1 MSTENMDRELFQA
14 EFKDNGIVVVR
25 LKRHLMEHFMDLSH
39 KECFLQF
46 LDRLNGNPDS
56 KCIVILGHP
65 EKRGAPEFQEW
76 FEKVQQSTGDAV
88 HLQRV
93 VNAFQQLVRRLLT
106 LPQLVLFGEAGT
118 MTTNYIGI
126 GMASDYFVLGDKVDI
141 QNVNAE
147 YNIPPAGALSYL
159 MNRRIGA
166 SKTIEALA
174 ARKKLTSAEALEL
187 GLCDAVCAADQ
198 LESQLLQKAQNYAEH
213 SLAFLLTI
221 KKNLCPNL
229 HELDEI
235 FKSESRA
242 IVNSMLK

>member
-1 MSTENMDRELFQA
+1 M
-14 EFKDNGIVVVR
+14 
-25 LKRHLMEHFMDLSH
+25 
-39 KECFLQF
+39 
-46 LDRLNGNPDS
+46 
-56 KCIVILGHP
+56 ILGHP

-147 YNIPPAGALSYL
+147 YN
-159 MNRRIGA
+159 
-166 SKTIEALA
+166 T
-174 ARKKLTSAEALEL
+174 
-187 GLCDAVCAADQ
+187 
-198 LESQLLQKAQNYAEH
+198 
-213 SLAFLLTI
+213 
-221 KKNLCPNL
+221 
-229 HELDEI
+229 
-235 FKSESRA
+235 
-242 IVNSMLK
+242 